1 MTLRLLFDERQAN
14 KDLVQEENIPRNV
27 SSAGWSM
34 DTWFQKRLRYVR
46 EQQKKK
52 LQRVTLFINAPWGW
66 LRFDY
71 PMTGNREI
79 G

>member
-14 KDLVQEENIPRNV
+14 KDLVQEENLPRNV

-52 LQRVTLFINAPWGW
+52 VAESDIVYKCALGVVTLRLSND
-66 LRFDY
+66 RK
-71 PMTGNREI
+71 
-79 G
+79 